1 MPALPVIYKREGYKL
16 AGVSLPLP
24 AHNYLVFHTLAK
36 GTTKSKILT
45 RLIDNWIKRQKEKE
59 PEEKL
64 LKDITQR
71 CSEIWKIRKAN
82 NGNLASFLDY
92 KNEIADEFEKKGL
105 NGTQIYS
112 IIKGIKE
119 K

>member
-1 MPALPVIYKREGYKL
+1 MPLLPVIYKREGYKL

-24 AHNYLVFHTLAK
+24 AHNYLVLYTSAK

-45 RLIDNWIKRQKEKE
+45 TLINNWIKRQKEKE

-71 CSEIWKIRKAN
+71 CNEMWRIKRAN
-82 NGNLASFLDY
+82 SGKFASFLDH
-92 KNEIADEFEKKGL
+92 KNELATEFEKKGL
-105 NGTQIYS
+105 NEVQIYA

-119 K
+119 R